1 MRAVAHRAPR
11 AFACCDKNRIFYNLN
26 VQANRRAAPTLA
38 KLKPRTGPSG

>member
-26 VQANRRAAPTLA
+26 AQVERRAALTIA
-38 KLKPRTGPSG
+38 K

>member
-26 VQANRRAAPTLA
+26 VARNRRAAGERKAPPATR
-38 KLKPRTGPSG
+38 PC